1 MRRRAL
7 LTSVAIAVPSALA
20 GCTDLNPLG
29 GTGSGNG
36 NGAGEIEGPT
46 ASLKMEAM
54 NDTELLSEGLIGRI
68 GDSSNAKLLDRILDG
83 GATVEKTRPPLPK
96 DQHLFYDN
104 AVYQLSY
111 EVVERSPATFYSVKV
126 DIAKEPA
133 SEAETIRFSEL
144 PAVDRETFTKN
155 GLASGK
161 TIGIGTRFLYTDAE
175 RKRSVLVPESDYSNI
190 VWKDGSRAEWDVDGS
205 TDTTQKAYRYTAE
218 RINTAS
224 EYGRRLRER
233 FGFELSNLSDAE
245 RDIIETAIKE
255 NQYLVASDESPSSA
269 LVSLTDRFRTHE
281 QAHRFNEDSGGGL
294 SGSYIVRY
302 ENTTYWASFTV
313 TRESFPTESSG

>member
-29 GTGSGNG
+29 GDGTGSGT
-36 NGAGEIEGPT
+36 GEIEGPT

-54 NDTELLSEGLIGRI
+54 NDSELLSKRLIGRI
-68 GDSSNAKLLDRILDG
+68 GDSSNAKLFDRILDG
-83 GATVEKTRPPLPK
+83 GATVKKTRPPLPK
-96 DQHLFYDN
+96 NQHLFYDN

-111 EVVERSPATFYSVKV
+111 EVVERSPATFYAVKV
-126 DIAKEPA
+126 DIAKKPA
-133 SEAETIRFSEL
+133 GEAETIRFSEL
-144 PAVDRETFTKN
+144 PAVDRETFAEN
-155 GLASGK
+155 GVASGE
-161 TIGIGTRFLYTDAE
+161 TIGIGMRFLYTDAE

-190 VWKDGSRAEWDVDGS
+190 VWEDGSRAEWIVDGA
-205 TDTTQKAYRYTAE
+205 TDTTLKTYRYTAE
-218 RINTAS
+218 RITAAS

-245 RDIIETAIKE
+245 RNIIETAIKK

-281 QAHRFNEDSGGGL
+281 QVHRLNEDGEEGL

-302 ENTTYWASFTV
+302 ENTTYWATFTV
-313 TRESFPTESSG
+313 SRESFPSESSG